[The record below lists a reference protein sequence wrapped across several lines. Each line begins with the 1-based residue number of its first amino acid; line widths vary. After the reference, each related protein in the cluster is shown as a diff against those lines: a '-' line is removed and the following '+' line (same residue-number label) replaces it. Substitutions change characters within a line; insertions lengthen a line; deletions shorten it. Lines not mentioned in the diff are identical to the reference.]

1 MNRNDALMTRA
12 ERIDPVRNDASKDF
26 AESAQAQEI
35 LDFILQ
41 TEPQQTAPKGAL
53 RPKALRHGSLL
64 GPIARRVAAVGVA
77 AAIVFGVTT
86 FGDPAEGPAR
96 GGGAAW
102 SAELVSFA
110 EASPRLLITQEG
122 WAVTRADERTRDE
135 GEMTFVNGDDR
146 LDLNWRPRDTHDQ
159 YLQDRQHE
167 AAQSWDISIDAKEGL
182 LMQYDHTSPGV
193 LSLTAM
199 WLGEQ
204 HSLELRGDSFD
215 SVDEY
220 RAVAATLQTVD
231 VDTWLSAMPDSVIK
245 PNGRAVAVDEML
257 KDIPVPDSV
266 DVAELKSRGVVS
278 DRYQLGAQVTG
289 AVACGW
295 IDQWVEAKAASDQ
308 EQEQQAV
315 NAMRGSHDWAILLEM
330 EKQGEWSEVL
340 WQYADGMVADNS
352 AVFADD
358 TATDGSISGY
368 EAGLGCTNK

>member
-26 AESAQAQEI
+26 AESVQAQEI
-35 LDFILQ
+35 LDSILQ
-41 TEPQQTAPKGAL
+41 TEPQQTAPKRAL
-53 RPKALRHGSLL
+53 RTKTLRHGSHL
-64 GPIARRVAAVGVA
+64 GSIARRVAAVGVA

-96 GGGAAW
+96 GGGVVW
-102 SAELVSFA
+102 SAELVRFA

-122 WAVTRADERTRDE
+122 WVVTRADERTRDE
-135 GEMTFVNGDDR
+135 GEMTFVNGGDR
-146 LDLNWRPRDTHDQ
+146 LDLHWRPRDTHDR
-159 YLQDRQHE
+159 YLQDRKHE
-167 AAQSWDISIDAKEGL
+167 AAHSWDISIDARKGL

-245 PNGRAVAVDEML
+245 PNGRAIAVDEML

-295 IDQWVEAKAASDQ
+295 IDQWVEAKAASDL
-308 EQEQQAV
+308 EREQQAV

-358 TATDGSISGY
+358 TATDGPISGY